1 MNKLTVKQ
9 EKFCQLYI
17 ELGNASEAYRQSYS
31 CENMTDKTINEA
43 SSKLLKDYKVSTR
56 VLELKQA
63 AEKRHNI
70 TVDDIIDQLLENRK
84 YALEADTVQSS
95 AATAASMGI
104 AKVLGL
110 VTDKQQLSGDQ
121 NNPVRVNIKF
131 DD

>member
-17 ELGNASEAYRQSYS
+17 ELGNASEAYRQSYDCS
-31 CENMTDKTINEA
+31 NYTEKSINESA
-43 SSKLLKDYKVSTR
+43 SRLLKNVKVLSR
-56 VLELKQA
+56 LSELKATA
-63 AEKRHNI
+63 AKRHNI

-84 YALEADTVQSS
+84 YALEAETAQSS